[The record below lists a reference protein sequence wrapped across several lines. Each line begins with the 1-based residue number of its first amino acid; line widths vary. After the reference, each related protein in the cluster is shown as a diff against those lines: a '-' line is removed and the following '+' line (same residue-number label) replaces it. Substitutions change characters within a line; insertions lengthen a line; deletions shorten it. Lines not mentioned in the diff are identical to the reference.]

1 MTRGDRI
8 DLEPIKPKSGP
19 PLAIHLNVPP
29 VTVSGQPTTFL
40 PADTITGFVSRE
52 EPIIAPHGTIEIALI
67 GRSAV
72 HYAKTRRSGNAT
84 TTTHYYSKVIL
95 FEEKQTLLDGPLHI
109 APDHGIL
116 PSAAAMTTNTWPFSF
131 QIPTHASATSSNL
144 HEKNPARSFLPI
156 EPESLQDTLTNTPL
170 PASFNFHPGYSDHQL
185 DAWVEYYLEATL
197 TEEHA
202 STSFFSGQPKTDL
215 KSKHACLPILVSNPP
230 AAPVH
235 DFGILR
241 HVIPNQS
248 VSSQRLLPGR
258 GKDAKLST
266 HEHLSKLFKSSSVP
280 KFGFAVE
287 MEFPTVL
294 QLGNEMPLGI
304 RILSDGPGGDLS
316 SDAIKGVE
324 QTVTLESIRLRI
336 LERVDGKIEEEYSKK
351 RGNYCA
357 DGKVY
362 VGAEFG
368 QGSSWEQDG
377 RGEVVVPCVGGF
389 RGVAQGKEGLSAETA
404 GDEKGF
410 VSEKEPEKKKHRLSW
425 SGRSNKSTSSRK
437 SKEEEAGYSL
447 ASSDGG
453 SPRVSSE
460 EEKVPGYTYHPTNEG
475 SWSSGPGG
483 DGSFLQLGE
492 KMNLRLQQ
500 DCVTGLGIDPE
511 AKVNKW
517 DVKHPHWKWVLA
529 PSFATFNIS
538 VKYLLKWE
546 VTLNIVGEKVKL
558 SAEHGVMLLPGWS

>member
-1 MTRGDRI
+1 MARGDRI

-29 VTVSGQPTTFL
+29 VTVSGQPRTFL
-40 PADTITGFVSRE
+40 PGDTVTGLISRE
-52 EPIIAPHGTIEIALI
+52 EPIIAPHGTIEIAFI

-84 TTTHYYSKVIL
+84 TTTHYYSKVIF

-109 APDHGIL
+109 APDHGII

-131 QIPTHASATSSNL
+131 QILTHASTTSSNL
-144 HEKNPARSFLPI
+144 HEKTPARSFLPI
-156 EPESLQDTLTNTPL
+156 EPESLQDTPL
-170 PASFNFHPGYSDHQL
+170 PASFNFHPGYSDDQL

-215 KSKHACLPILVSNPP
+215 KTKHARIPIVVSNSPSP
-230 AAPVH
+230 PVH
-235 DFGILR
+235 DFRILR
-241 HVIPNQS
+241 HVIPNQF

-294 QLGNEMPLGI
+294 QLGNELQLGI
-304 RILSDGPGGDLS
+304 RILPDGPGAELT
-316 SDAIKGVE
+316 SDAIKGVK
-324 QTVTLESIRLRI
+324 QTVTLGAIKLRI

-351 RGNYCA
+351 RENYCA
-357 DGKVY
+357 DGKVS
-362 VGAEFG
+362 VSAEFG
-368 QGSSWEQDG
+368 QGSSWEEGG
-377 RGEVVVPCVGGF
+377 REELAVPSFGGF
-389 RGVAQGKEGLSAETA
+389 KGLGQGHEGLSLATA
-404 GDEKGF
+404 RDEKRFLGEKE
-410 VSEKEPEKKKHRLSW
+410 SEKGKHRLSW
-425 SGRSNKSTSSRK
+425 SGRSDRSTSSRK

-447 ASSDGG
+447 ASSDGE

-460 EEKVPGYTYHPTNEG
+460 EEKVPGYTYHPITEG
-475 SWSSGPGG
+475 SSSSGPGG
-483 DGSFLQLGE
+483 DEPFLQLGE
-492 KMNLRLQQ
+492 KLNLRLQQ

-511 AKVNKW
+511 AKANKW
-517 DVKHPHWKWVLA
+517 DVKYPHWKWVLA
-529 PSFATFNIS
+529 PSFTTFNIS

>member
-1 MTRGDRI
+1 MVRGDRI
-8 DLEPIKPKSGP
+8 DLEPIEPKSGP
-19 PLAIHLNVPP
+19 PLAIHLNVPQ
-29 VTVSGQPTTFL
+29 VMVSGQPTTFL
-40 PADTITGFVSRE
+40 PGDTITGFVSRE
-52 EPIIAPHGTIEIALI
+52 EPIIAPHGTIEIAFI

-72 HYAKTRRSGNAT
+72 HYAKTRQLGNGT
-84 TTTHYYSKVIL
+84 VTTHHYSKVIL

-109 APDHGIL
+109 APDHAIL
-116 PSAAAMTTNTWPFSF
+116 PSAAVMTTNTWPFSF
-131 QIPTHASATSSNL
+131 QIPTHASTTSSNL
-144 HEKNPARSFLPI
+144 HEKSPARLFLPI
-156 EPESLQDTLTNTPL
+156 DPESLQETPL

-185 DAWVEYYLEATL
+185 DAWIEYYIEATL

-215 KSKHACLPILVSNPP
+215 KTKHARLPIFVSNLP
-230 AAPVH
+230 APPVH
-235 DFGILR
+235 DFRILR
-241 HVIPNQS
+241 HVIPNQV
-248 VSSQRLLPGR
+248 VSSQRLLHGK

-351 RGNYCA
+351 RENYCA

-362 VGAEFG
+362 TSAEFG
-368 QGSSWEQDG
+368 SGSSWEKDG
-377 RGEVVVPCVGGF
+377 RGEFVVPCVGGF
-389 RGVAQGKEGLSAETA
+389 KGVGRPQGQEGLSAETA
-404 GDEKGF
+404 GDEKRFLSG
-410 VSEKEPEKKKHRLSW
+410 KEAEKKKHRLSW
-425 SGRSNKSTSSRK
+425 SARSNKSTSSPK
-437 SKEEEAGYSL
+437 SKEEGAGYSL
-447 ASSDGG
+447 ASSEGG

-460 EEKVPGYTYHPTNEG
+460 EEKLPGYTYHPSIEG
-475 SWSSGPGG
+475 SSASGSGG
-483 DGSFLQLGE
+483 DGPFLQLGE
-492 KMNLRLQQ
+492 KLNLRLQQ

-517 DVKHPHWKWVLA
+517 DVKYPHWKWVLA
-529 PSFATFNIS
+529 PSVTTFNIS

-546 VTLNIVGEKVKL
+546 GTLNIVGEKVKV
-558 SAEHGVMLLPGWS
+558 SAEHGVMLLPGWR